1 MKLIKNTFFGKKKKK
16 DKEPLLE
23 QTVLVRQE
31 MGQGLMM

>member
-1 MKLIKNTFFGKKKKK
+1 MKLIKNTFFGKKKK

-31 MGQGLMM
+31 MGQGLLM